1 MAPVELI
8 VRDPRIKA
16 GRRVTLDGRRVGLTK
31 AGGLALVLEKS
42 GQHNWRVE

>member
-16 GRRVTLDGRRVGLTK
+16 GRRVMLNGRRTGGTK
-31 AGGLALVLEKS
+31 AGGFPLVLQKP